1 MIDLSK
7 ILMKMID
14 RLHLNRLSGALY
26 RLVVGNQKR
35 ILRSMSI
42 IVIMG

>member
-1 MIDLSK
+1 MIDSNK

>member
-14 RLHLNRLSGALY
+14 HLLLNKLSEVHSS
-26 RLVVGNQKR
+26 LVVGNQKR
-35 ILRSMSI
+35 IFKSMSI

>member
-14 RLHLNRLSGALY
+14 RLLLNKLSEVHS
-26 RLVVGNQKR
+26 RPVVGNQKR
-35 ILRSMSI
+35 IYKSMSI
-42 IVIMG
+42 IVILG

>member
-1 MIDLSK
+1 MIDSSK

-14 RLHLNRLSGALY
+14 HLLLNKLSEVHS
-26 RLVVGNQKR
+26 RPVVGNLKR
-35 ILRSMSI
+35 IFKSMSI